1 MQNIIEKATIKSDQE
16 ITSNGFTGSS
26 KNGTEWFRGN
36 GLYRGSLTT
45 IRPKSSRKVHYNQI
59 NGEMAHCSVL
69 DFNNHVLLMDEAVRN
84 GGTYKLMRYGEIIF
98 LDSQTMTTTESIIKQ
113 STGTRVQD
121 VEIDYLL
128 NPRSKYDQEGNCYK
142 NCIVSK
148 SRRGGPIHMC
158 DEFGIKCRRK
168 RLVSPGRQT
177 PQAWFRYNNWESDF
191 LDLVG
196 ESSPINAGIFVFED
210 KSIRL
215 SSQQ

>member
-84 GGTYKLMRYGEIIF
+84 GATYKLMRYGEIIF
-98 LDSQTMTTTESIIKQ
+98 LDSQTMTTTESVIQQGKIYNLKLVKFKSAVLWKDDGPAVRLFCSKF
-113 STGTRVQD
+113 STLTR
-121 VEIDYLL
+121 Y
-128 NPRSKYDQEGNCYK
+128 P
-142 NCIVSK
+142 
-148 SRRGGPIHMC
+148 
-158 DEFGIKCRRK
+158 
-168 RLVSPGRQT
+168 
-177 PQAWFRYNNWESDF
+177 
-191 LDLVG
+191 
-196 ESSPINAGIFVFED
+196 
-210 KSIRL
+210 
-215 SSQQ
+215 